1 MIPRLVKPSLL
12 LTANSLFT
20 FTFYA
25 SVIGGYI
32 LAGPSLRFFGPR
44 NIFLI
49 ISFLLFLSA
58 IFVRVIPGES
68 SRAMLS
74 LFLRRVFSIGFVK
87 RATMLWRYKRKLNLL
102 FGELIDGYRFIA
114 LQNKVR
120 SMIFLLVGSQ
130 AMISILMALA
140 PGFADKTLNIDIAQ
154 VSLIMLAP
162 AAFGMILGVLW
173 IGHFGRRFQGE
184 RMIDAGILLAG
195 ILLFFLSFFSRIHS
209 LWFIVLL
216 LFGIGISNAFID
228 VPANTLLQIHTEEQ
242 IRGRVYG
249 VLSSLIGGVAFIPVI
264 IAGGLADVFG
274 VTRVLI
280 AISFCLMI
288 YGVLRWR
295 IVRNR

>member
-1 MIPRLVKPSLL
+1 
-12 LTANSLFT
+12 
-20 FTFYA
+20 
-25 SVIGGYI
+25 
-32 LAGPSLRFFGPR
+32 
-44 NIFLI
+44 
-49 ISFLLFLSA
+49 
-58 IFVRVIPGES
+58 
-68 SRAMLS
+68 
-74 LFLRRVFSIGFVK
+74 
-87 RATMLWRYKRKLNLL
+87 MLWRYKRKLNLL